1 MLFAIQFQL
10 IIDIILLFQTFSRYS
25 TRSTTDLLFTLLRQ
39 MIQEELL
46 MRRNRYRS
54 REQRESDELIEKIE
68 IKEPE
73 FAKRVSVF
81 LFYRFL
87 SYYSQCITFNRLI
100 FDYFFPIVGK

>member
-1 MLFAIQFQL
+1 
-10 IIDIILLFQTFSRYS
+10 
-25 TRSTTDLLFTLLRQ
+25 

-100 FDYFFPIVGK
+100 FDYFFSDRWKMNEIIFKKPFRHVNWRFII